1 MEKTHKIYQLNLLTE
16 PQRDLYTYGYSSIIH
31 NSQEIEAT
39 QVSTDGWM
47 NNQNVLYTYCEILF
61 TVCV

>member
-1 MEKTHKIYQLNLLTE
+1 MEKTHKIYQLNNLAE
-16 PQRDLYTYGYSSIIH
+16 PQRALYTYGYSSIIH
-31 NSQEIEAT
+31 NIQEIEAT

-61 TVCV
+61 TVCI